1 MEQNTQT
8 MDEYISM
15 YDKPKRGKGK
25 PSGSKYT
32 DEEKRTSKIINN
44 EILLTILTK
53 NGNGQGW
60 KKPKRLWFK
69 LTLSFL
75 CYLFKIPLKEH
86 HQYYI
91 SIKTEIYNP
100 SPDQKLQGIVLKWYV

>member
-44 EILLTILTK
+44 EILLSK
-53 NGNGQGW
+53 
-60 KKPKRLWFK
+60 
-69 LTLSFL
+69 
-75 CYLFKIPLKEH
+75 Y
-86 HQYYI
+86 
-91 SIKTEIYNP
+91 
-100 SPDQKLQGIVLKWYV
+100 